1 MAARCHAVG
10 VLESLTGLG
19 LATSAGLN
27 AYIPLLAIGVLARYT
42 DMITLPQNWSWM
54 ENGWTLAIVALLLA
68 IEFVA
73 DKVPVVDH
81 VNDVIQTFV
90 RPTAG
95 GLAFGAAS
103 SSQTVTVSD
112 PGSFFS
118 SHQWVPIVV
127 GGAISLGVHSMKAV
141 SRPVI
146 NATTAGFGA
155 PVASTIEDVI
165 SVSLS
170 LVAII
175 LPVLVLVFVLLLF
188 LAFFWMM
195 RRRRR
200 RKEEKAA
207 AKWAAAQGY
216 RPT

>member
-1 MAARCHAVG
+1 M
-10 VLESLTGLG
+10 LESLTGLG

-42 DMITLPQNWSWM
+42 DLITLPGNWSWM
-54 ENGWTLAIVALLLA
+54 ENGWTLAIVAVLLA

-103 SSQTVTVSD
+103 SSETVTVTD

-118 SHQWVPIVV
+118 SNQWVPIVV
-127 GGAISLGVHSMKAV
+127 GGAISLGVHGMKAAA
-141 SRPVI
+141 RPVI
-146 NATTAGFGA
+146 NASTAGFGA
-155 PVASTIEDVI
+155 PVASTIEDI
-165 SVSLS
+165 AAVSMS

-175 LPVLVLVFVLLLF
+175 LPVLVLLFIVLLF
-188 LAFFWMM
+188 VAFWWMM
-195 RRRRR
+195 RRRKR
-200 RKEEKAA
+200 RKEEQAA
-207 AKWAAAQGY
+207 ARWAQSQGY

>member
-1 MAARCHAVG
+1 MEA
-10 VLESLTGLG
+10 LTGLG

-42 DMITLPQNWSWM
+42 ELITLPSNWQWM
-54 ENGWTLAIVALLLA
+54 ENGWTILIVAALLA

-73 DKVPVVDH
+73 DKVPIVDH

-103 SSQTVTVSD
+103 SASTVTVTD

-118 SHQWVPIVV
+118 SNQWIPIVV
-127 GGAISLGVHSMKAV
+127 GGAVSLGVHGMKAA

-155 PVASTIEDVI
+155 PVASTIEDGI
-165 SVSLS
+165 SAVLS

-175 LPVLVLVFVLLLF
+175 LPVLVLFFLLLMF
-188 LAFFWMM
+188 LTFGWLM
-195 RRRRR
+195 RRRKR
-200 RKEEKAA
+200 RKQEKEAA
-207 AKWAAAQGY
+207 RWAQSQGW
-216 RPT
+216 RPAP

>member
-1 MAARCHAVG
+1 

-42 DMITLPQNWSWM
+42 DLITLPGNWSWM
-54 ENGWTLAIVALLLA
+54 ENGWTLAIVAMLLA
-68 IEFVA
+68 VEFVA

-103 SSQTVTVSD
+103 SSQTVTVTD

-118 SHQWVPIVV
+118 SHQWVPIAV
-127 GGAISLGVHSMKAV
+127 GGAISLGVHGMKAA

-155 PVASTIEDVI
+155 PVASTIEDIV
-165 SVSLS
+165 SVSMA

-175 LPVLVLVFVLLLF
+175 LPVLVLLFVLLLF
-188 LAFFWMM
+188 VGFWWMM

-207 AKWAAAQGY
+207 ARWAQSQGY

>member
-1 MAARCHAVG
+1 MLGG

-42 DMITLPQNWSWM
+42 DLITLPSNWSWM
-54 ENGWTLAIVALLLA
+54 ENGWTIAIVAMLLA
-68 IEFVA
+68 VEFVA

-81 VNDVIQTFV
+81 VNDVLQTFV

-103 SSQTVTVSD
+103 SSETVTVTD
-112 PGSFFS
+112 PGSFFG
-118 SHQWVPIVV
+118 SHQWVPIAV
-127 GGAISLGVHSMKAV
+127 GGAISLGVHGMKAA
-141 SRPVI
+141 SRPII
-146 NATTAGFGA
+146 NASTAGFGA
-155 PVASTIEDVI
+155 PVVSTIEDI
-165 SVSLS
+165 ASVTMALA
-170 LVAII
+170 AII
-175 LPVLVLVFVLLLF
+175 LPVLVLLFIVLMFV
-188 LAFFWMM
+188 AFWWVV
-195 RRRRR
+195 RRWKR

-207 AKWAAAQGY
+207 AKWAQSQGY

>member
-1 MAARCHAVG
+1 
-10 VLESLTGLG
+10 LTGLG

-27 AYIPLLAIGVLARYT
+27 AYIPLLLVGVLARYT
-42 DMITLPQNWSWM
+42 DLITLPDNWAWM
-54 ENGWTLAIVALLLA
+54 ENGWTIVIVAGLLA

-103 SSQTVTVSD
+103 SSETVTVTD

-118 SHQWVPIVV
+118 SNQWVPIVL
-127 GGAISLGVHSMKAV
+127 GGAISLGVHGMKAA

-146 NATTAGFGA
+146 NASTAGFGA
-155 PVASTIEDVI
+155 PVASTIEDIAAVGM
-165 SVSLS
+165 S
-170 LVAII
+170 LVAIV
-175 LPVLVLVFVLLLF
+175 LPVLVLVFIVLLF
-188 LAFFWMM
+188 VAFWWMM
-195 RRRRR
+195 RRRKR
-200 RKEEKAA
+200 RKAEKAA
-207 AKWAAAQGY
+207 ARWAQSQGY